1 MVIKNSVIQR
11 DLFKWKLCP
20 SKMIRD
26 VKLDKE
32 HSKKKAGREQVL
44 LQGLQLLTVVS
55 LRLTS

>member
-44 LQGLQLLTVVS
+44 L
-55 LRLTS
+55 